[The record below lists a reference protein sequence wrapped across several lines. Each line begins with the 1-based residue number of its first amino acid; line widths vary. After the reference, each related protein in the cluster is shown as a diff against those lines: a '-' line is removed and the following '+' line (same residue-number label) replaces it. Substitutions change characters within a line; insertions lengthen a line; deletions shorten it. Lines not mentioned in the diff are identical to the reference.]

1 MKGSAL
7 APLAVILLAVGGTF
21 PQRTSDVIRHAG
33 FDDFARGTAGNS
45 GANLYVS
52 RAGRVQVINKW
63 DLNKDGYVDVLI
75 SNDHDVFE
83 IVDAFIY
90 WGTGRGVPSLLPELW
105 RERPLAQVLF
115 GLMENKPAVT
125 RLPAFGGGRSVI
137 ADLNRDGYP
146 EIIFCNYIHNYPG
159 LRTAYVYW
167 GSADGYKSSRR
178 TELPTNWAA
187 GVAAADLDGDGYPE
201 LVFANQGVESGSEEI
216 SADTGYESYIYR
228 GSATGFDPAHPTL
241 LRTRGAVD
249 VAVGDLNGDGHPDLA
264 FINNSPRAQDVQVF
278 WGAKEGYSDSRTQ
291 TVALADPTSIRADDV
306 DRDGYCDLVVT
317 GAGKRETIGFDDAML
332 NVSGG
337 AIGLGHRLGMSG
349 ARLIITMLHEMER
362 QDVRRGLATLCIGFG
377 MGVATIIERPA

>member
-1 MKGSAL
+1 MKGSAI
-7 APLAVILLAVGGTF
+7 APLAVILLAAGGTF
-21 PQRTSDVIRHAG
+21 PQRSSDVIRHAG
-33 FDDFARGTAGNS
+33 FADFARGTAGNS

-90 WGTGRGVPSLLPELW
+90 WGTGRGVTSLLPELW

-115 GLMENKPAVT
+115 GLVENKAAVT
-125 RLPAFGGGRSVI
+125 RLPAFGGGRSVV

-201 LVFANQGVESGSEEI
+201 LV
-216 SADTGYESYIYR
+216 
-228 GSATGFDPAHPTL
+228 
-241 LRTRGAVD
+241 
-249 VAVGDLNGDGHPDLA
+249 
-264 FINNSPRAQDVQVF
+264 
-278 WGAKEGYSDSRTQ
+278 
-291 TVALADPTSIRADDV
+291 
-306 DRDGYCDLVVT
+306 
-317 GAGKRETIGFDDAML
+317 
-332 NVSGG
+332 
-337 AIGLGHRLGMSG
+337 
-349 ARLIITMLHEMER
+349 
-362 QDVRRGLATLCIGFG
+362 
-377 MGVATIIERPA
+377 